1 VTGQQGTFA
10 TNIPARLDRLPWSS
24 FHWLVVI
31 SLGITWILDGLEVT
45 IVGSLAGVLTQ
56 KSTLALTAAQIGLTG
71 STYIAGA
78 VLGAL
83 VFGDLTDR
91 YGRKKLFMVTLGIYL
106 VATVVTGFSWNFLSF
121 ATFRFLTGAGIGGE
135 YAAINSAIQE
145 FVPARY
151 RGRTDLIVNGSFWAG
166 AALGALGSVVV
177 LDPAIFPVDIGW
189 RLAFII
195 GGLLALVIIALR
207 RFVPESPRWLL
218 THGRVAEAEA
228 IMTEIEERVVR
239 ERGIALDDATL
250 RQIRFSAYGG
260 TRFGDVVRSLLQ
272 HYPQRTVLGLTLMAT
287 QAFCYNAIFFTY
299 ALILTKFYGV
309 PAPSVGWFI
318 LPFAIGNFMGP
329 LLLGP
334 LFDIVGRKVMIASTY
349 AISGALM
356 VLTGWLFAQGA
367 VGAVA
372 QTALWTINFFFASC
386 AASAAYLTVGECFP
400 LEVRARAISIFYA
413 FGTAL
418 GGITGPAVF
427 GALIETGAR
436 ADILW
441 GYLLGGGL
449 MIVAAIVEAVI
460 GVNAECMSLE
470 DIAAPLSR
478 AD

>member
-1 VTGQQGTFA
+1 MTQPQVFS
-10 TNIPARLDRLPWSS
+10 TNIPARLDRLPWSR

-45 IVGSLAGVLTQ
+45 IVGSLAGVLVQT
-56 KSTLALTAAQIGLTG
+56 STLALTASQIGLAG

-83 VFGDLTDR
+83 LFGDLTDR
-91 YGRKKLFMVTLGIYL
+91 YGRRTLFMVTLGVYL
-106 VATVVTGFSWNFLSF
+106 VSTVTTGFSWNFLSF
-121 ATFRFLTGAGIGGE
+121 AAFRFLTGAGIGGE

-151 RGRTDLIVNGSFWAG
+151 RGRTDLIVNGSFWIG
-166 AALGALGSVVV
+166 AAFGALGSVVV

-195 GGLLALVIIALR
+195 GGLLAVIVIALR
-207 RFVPESPRWLL
+207 RFVPESPRWLM
-218 THGRVAEAEA
+218 THGRMTEAEA
-228 IMTEIEERVVR
+228 IMSEIETRIVH
-239 ERGIALDDATL
+239 ERGVPLADVGA
-250 RQIRFSAYGG
+250 QSIRFGAYGG
-260 TRFGDVVRSLLQ
+260 THLGDVVRALVK

-299 ALILTKFYGV
+299 ALILTKFYDV

-318 LPFAIGNFMGP
+318 LPFAVGNFMGP
-329 LLLGP
+329 ILLGH

-349 AISGALM
+349 AISGILM
-356 VLTGWLFAQGA
+356 AATGWLFALGV
-367 VGAVA
+367 VGPIA
-372 QTALWTINFFFASC
+372 QTALWSVNFFFASC

-418 GGITGPAVF
+418 GGIAGPAVF
-427 GALIETGAR
+427 GVLIETGAR
-436 ADILW
+436 VEILW
-441 GYLLGGGL
+441 GYLFGGAL
-449 MIVAAIVEAVI
+449 MVMAAIVEGVI
-460 GVNAECMSLE
+460 GVSAECVGLE
-470 DIAAPLSR
+470 DVARPLSR
-478 AD
+478 VG

>member
-1 VTGQQGTFA
+1 MTQPGIFS
-10 TNIPARLDRLPWSS
+10 TNIPARLDRLPWSR

-45 IVGSLAGVLTQ
+45 IVGSLAGVLVQ
-56 KSTLALTAAQIGLTG
+56 NSTLALTASQIGLAG

-83 VFGDLTDR
+83 LFGDLTDR
-91 YGRKKLFMVTLGIYL
+91 YGRRKLFTVTLGVYL
-106 VATVVTGFSWNFLSF
+106 VATIATGFSWNFLSF
-121 ATFRFLTGAGIGGE
+121 AVFRFLTGAGIGGE

-151 RGRTDLIVNGSFWAG
+151 RGRTDLIVNGSFWIG

-195 GGLLALVIIALR
+195 GGLLATIVIALR
-207 RFVPESPRWLL
+207 RFVPESPRWLM
-218 THGRVAEAEA
+218 THGRMTEAEA
-228 IMTEIEERVVR
+228 IMSEIESRIVH
-239 ERGIALDDATL
+239 ERGVALSDVGAQ
-250 RQIRFSAYGG
+250 RIRFGAYSG
-260 TRFGDVVRSLLQ
+260 THFGDVVRALVK
-272 HYPQRTVLGLTLMAT
+272 HYPQRTLLGLTLMAT

-299 ALILTKFYGV
+299 ALILTKFYDV

-318 LPFAIGNFMGP
+318 LPFAVGNFMGP
-329 LLLGP
+329 ILLGH

-349 AISGALM
+349 AISGILM
-356 VLTGWLFAQGA
+356 AATGWLFALGV
-367 VGAVA
+367 VGPIA
-372 QTALWTINFFFASC
+372 QTALWSVNFFFASC

-413 FGTAL
+413 VGTAL
-418 GGITGPAVF
+418 GGIAGPAVF

-436 ADILW
+436 VEILW
-441 GYLLGGGL
+441 GYLLGGAL
-449 MIVAAIVEAVI
+449 MVFAAIVEGVI
-460 GVNAECMSLE
+460 GISAECVALE
-470 DIAAPLSR
+470 DVARPLSR
-478 AD
+478 VDG